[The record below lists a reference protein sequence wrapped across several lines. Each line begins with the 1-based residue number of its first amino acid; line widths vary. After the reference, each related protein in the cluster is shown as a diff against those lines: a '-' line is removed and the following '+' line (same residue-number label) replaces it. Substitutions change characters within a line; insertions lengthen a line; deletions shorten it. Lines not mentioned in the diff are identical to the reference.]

1 MKSASGPDE
10 PEPSTTNKLYP
21 FFPVLLLLFLIACDN
36 DSSPGGT
43 EKPLGE
49 VDSGKV
55 RIVKQFT
62 PVKAVTVK
70 TTKAKK
76 KIYLT
81 FDDGPNRGTRNV
93 LDIVQQENIPVTFF
107 IVGEHVYAS
116 PAQQQVWD
124 SLRATPNV
132 EIANHSYTH
141 AHNRYDHFYQEPG
154 TVVKDMERT
163 RDSLLPGTNI
173 VRAPGRNSW
182 RIDTLHFTDIKKS
195 KAAMDSLQQAGFI
208 VMGWDLEW
216 KYDQKTFGVKN
227 TADEMMQQID
237 SLFKKGKTRLP
248 NNLVLLAH
256 DQVYRSPADSTELRS
271 FIQKLKSRDD
281 YELEL
286 VSSYPAIK
294 SREPGVRGP
303 SAAKGLPTAQRDSMK
318 LVSPLTY
325 DTMRKL
331 VGDSM
336 P

>member
-1 MKSASGPDE
+1 METVSRPDE
-10 PEPSTTNKLYP
+10 PEPSSTTNRLTLYP
-21 FFPVLLLLFLIACDN
+21 FFPVFLLLLLIACDN
-36 DSSPGGT
+36 ESKPTVKD
-43 EKPLGE
+43 KPL
-49 VDSGKV
+49 VKPDSG
-55 RIVKQFT
+55 RIKKGE
-62 PVKAVTVK
+62 PVKLVK
-70 TTKAKK
+70 EVKAANDVKPSKAKK

-81 FDDGPNRGTRNV
+81 FDDGPNRGTRTV
-93 LDIVQQENIPVTFF
+93 LDIVQQENVPVTFF

-116 PAQQQVWD
+116 AGQQRVWD
-124 SLRATPNV
+124 SLRASPNV

-141 AHNRYDHFYQEPG
+141 AHNRYDHFYEMPG

-182 RIDTLHFTDIKKS
+182 RIDSLHFTDIKKS

-216 KYDQKTFGVKN
+216 KYDHKTFGVKN

-256 DQVYRSPADSTELRS
+256 DQVYHTPADSTELRA
-271 FIQKLKSRDD
+271 FIQKIKSRED

-294 SREPGVRGP
+294 KQVAVKTDSLKTT
-303 SAAKGLPTAQRDSMK
+303 AALIH
-318 LVSPLTY
+318 
-325 DTMRKL
+325 DTMRKPA
-331 VGDSM
+331 GDSF